1 MWFPSILTSTPA
13 GTVIGIFPI
22 LDMFVFPPSCLNYYQ
37 TYAITSPPKPSSLAF
52 LSVIIPLDVEI
63 KAIPNPF
70 NTLGNS
76 VLDA

>member
-1 MWFPSILTSTPA
+1 
-13 GTVIGIFPI
+13 
-22 LDMFVFPPSCLNYYQ
+22 MFVFPPSCLNYYQ
-37 TYAITSPPKPSSLAF
+37 TYAITSPPKPASLAF